1 MQGPATH
8 NGHDVDRTLDWLFR
22 PFGLEGSP
30 LATPVAEIFASAL
43 VLVFCL
49 DIATPPS
56 DVLIVFALP
65 PLLAAMWLL
74 PGRLAQLVGLVGAA
88 VFLAAPITEVNGR
101 ATEISISMVA
111 LGMAV
116 AARWYAGEVRDLMYG
131 QSRRA
136 QPAEPQNGEFADG
149 LRLLTRRELE
159 IARLASTGYSAR
171 EISTVLF
178 ISERT
183 VENHIANV
191 YAKLGINSRRSLIKM
206 AAVFTNR

>member
-8 NGHDVDRTLDWLFR
+8 NGHDVDRSLDWLFQ
-22 PFGLEGSP
+22 PFGLVGHP
-30 LATPVAEIFASAL
+30 LAAPVAGLFACSL
-43 VLVFCL
+43 VLLFCL
-49 DIATPPS
+49 ELTTPD
-56 DVLIVFALP
+56 DVLMFFALP

-74 PGRLAQLVGLVGAA
+74 PHRLAWLVGLVGAA
-88 VFLAAPITEVNGR
+88 SIVGATITAEQDRAAEV
-101 ATEISISMVA
+101 SICMVA

-116 AARWYAGEVRDLMYG
+116 AARWYAGRVSELIYE
-131 QSRRA
+131 QSS
-136 QPAEPQNGEFADG
+136 PGLPVEPHNGELSAG

-171 EISTVLF
+171 EIATILH

-206 AAVFTNR
+206 AAVFANR